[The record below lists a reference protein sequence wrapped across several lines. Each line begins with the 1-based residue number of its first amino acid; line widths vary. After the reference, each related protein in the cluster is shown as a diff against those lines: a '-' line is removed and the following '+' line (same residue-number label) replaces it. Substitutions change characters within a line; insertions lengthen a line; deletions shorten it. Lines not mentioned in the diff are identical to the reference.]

1 MNEWER
7 LHRQAERYRK
17 EYPPGTRILLSHM
30 GDDPWPVKENIKG
43 TVRAVDDIGTLHCS
57 FDDGRSLGLIPGEDR
72 FRKLTE
78 AEMAEE
84 HRESMDGEGAPV
96 LGM

>member
-7 LHRQAERYRK
+7 LHRQVERYRK
-17 EYPPGTRILLSHM
+17 EYPRGTRILLSCM
-30 GDDPWPVKENIKG
+30 GEDPRPVEENTRG

-57 FDDGRSLGLIPGEDR
+57 FDDGRSLGLIPGEDH

-78 AEMAEE
+78 EELAEE
-84 HRESMDGEGAPV
+84 QRESVGGEEAPV
-96 LGM
+96 LRM